1 MTMKVY
7 CAGPI
12 RGDRSYAPYFQKIV
26 QLIQKMGHIPLT
38 ELTLQPGEDFTASTD
53 DKGIYQRD
61 RGWLD
66 QAQALVA
73 EVSAPSLGVGYE
85 ISYAL
90 NMRKIPVLC
99 LRHRSSGALSA
110 MISGN
115 SSGLLTLE
123 TYATKEELK
132 EKIRAFIEKCV

>member
-1 MTMKVY
+1 MKVY
-7 CAGPI
+7 CAGPM
-12 RGDRSYAPYFQKIV
+12 RGDRSYAHYFQEIV

-38 ELTLQPGEDFTASTD
+38 ELAAKLGEELTSAPD
-53 DKGIYQRD
+53 DRGIYQRD
-61 RGWLD
+61 RDWLD
-66 QAQALVA
+66 QAQVLIA

-90 NMRKIPVLC
+90 HVKKIPVLC
-99 LRHRSSGALSA
+99 LRHCSSGALSA

-115 SSGLLTLE
+115 CSESLVLE

-132 EKIRAFIEKCV
+132 EKLRAFMEKWV